1 MWRACGQRM
10 ALQLATVLIM
20 VTGCSDDSNRL
31 ASDSTMEDVAQAV
44 PTESPAPHPVRTTSS
59 ENVIA
64 PDVFASMSPK
74 QCLPWVPPERQTGC
88 KPTETP

>member
-1 MWRACGQRM
+1 MTRGRRA
-10 ALQLATVLIM
+10 AFQLTTVLIM
-20 VTGCSDDSNRL
+20 VAGCSGDGNHL
-31 ASDSTMEDVAQAV
+31 ANDSTMKDVAQAV
-44 PTESPAPHPVRTTSS
+44 PTASPAPQPVQTTLP
-59 ENVIA
+59 ENVIV